1 MRRGTKILLASGA
14 SLVLASGGAAWL
26 LCTERGQAT
35 LLETALPMV
44 PGLSYDAFEGHLFD
58 LKFTNVAWE
67 MPGLKLSANDL
78 HLKLNR
84 DALWEKRL
92 VIDKLTAGHFR
103 GTLVTSELPASEP
116 DPEPK
121 DNSPLT
127 MPLPIELHGFEVADL
142 GFDVDDIDIKLGYGA
157 GEAVWVQ
164 DHLTVEPL
172 TLRTLTV
179 SLSKPLAKPNDQVN
193 DQAKDQPNNAEVPD
207 QAKATTVAT
216 QATTTDGF
224 DVAPIRDS
232 LREVLGKPLITSLPD
247 VSIPFHI
254 TAKQILGTDLK
265 LDADTPIVL
274 DEVVLQGDMQGS
286 DIALET
292 LNVRAPQGSV
302 DLTGKVALARTW
314 PLEVHAKVRSN
325 LAPLVGETAD
335 LLLGG
340 NVLGKVTLATQTQG
354 PIAATSLIVAEPS
367 VPGLP
372 LAVSLS
378 SKNLTLPLDAKTKG
392 ESTKL
397 SNVSLRMTG
406 SAARWTLRSGVTVDA
421 PQTPPATL
429 ALKAHG
435 TLTNLDIDSLV
446 AKTAGGTGT
455 LVAKADWANDLTFDG
470 DLKLSQ
476 LGVHHF
482 VPSVKATLS
491 GDTKIQGRLA
501 PKSWMVD
508 LPTLDIHGLL
518 AKNPLSVQ
526 GTVSA
531 QSPLKVNVPSLK
543 VALGDN
549 HLEGQ
554 GQIDGKILKG
564 DLKIQAPNLANTLP
578 GLSGRAEGFVTV
590 GGTLTEPQ
598 IQADLTATKL
608 AYDDMGL
615 ASLLLKGNV
624 AAKPDGGIDGNLT
637 LHASDAQL
645 PGIDV
650 RDLSARLDGT
660 DKKHTLKVT
669 LAGDPVSAG
678 LELDGT
684 FNTKTQAWSGVL
696 KNGNVNTP
704 VGDWAQVKDAA
715 LNIDA
720 QKASA
725 TLAPHCW
732 HGKDGDVCLTEP
744 LVAADKG
751 SAALAINGL
760 DLRLVKPYLPSTTQL
775 TGKLEADAR
784 AQWHLASGQ
793 LPKIDATLK
802 GDNIT
807 VTQTVGEKSLPL
819 HVDTLTL
826 TAKTDAKTVD
836 ANVEIGVR
844 HNGGIVGHARV
855 TEPLTTRRLSGNL
868 KIDPIDLSV
877 LNALIATGEKATGTV
892 KGDLRMAGTLA
903 KPELYGDIQL
913 ANATVKEGAVPVVMK
928 PSNLDVTFEGTRST
942 LKGQLETT
950 NGTLN
955 LSGRAD
961 WQNPNA
967 PTAQVH
973 AYGKDILITVPPYAS
988 VVVSP
993 NVTFLATPTLM
1004 TLDGKIDV
1012 PTAKI
1017 AVSTLP
1023 ETAVGVSSDEV
1034 MLDRHMVPK
1043 VKKTASIPI
1052 DSHLTVH
1059 IGDKVWIDAFGLK
1072 ARLTGDL
1079 KVTQNRKRG
1088 LGLNGQVNVED
1099 GRFHAYGQDL
1109 TVTQGQVLFSGAP
1122 DRPQLN
1128 IEAIRNPDSIEDNV
1142 TAGIRVTGN
1151 AQRPKVSVFSE
1162 PILSQQAA
1170 LSYLLRGQ
1178 GLSASTDDNA
1188 MLTSLL
1194 IGLGVSQTGSIVGAI
1209 GDAVGIRDLGI
1220 DTAGV
1225 GDSSQVVV
1233 SGYILPGLQL
1243 KYGVGIF
1250 DSLATITLRYR
1261 LLPRLYV
1268 EAISGVNQVF
1278 DVLYSF
1284 EF

>member
-14 SLVLASGGAAWL
+14 CLVLASGGATWL
-26 LCTERGQAT
+26 LCTERGQTT

-44 PGLSYDAFEGHLFD
+44 PGLTYDRFEGNLFD
-58 LKFTNVAWE
+58 LKFKNVAWE

-84 DALWEKRL
+84 DALWNKRL
-92 VIDKLTAGHFR
+92 VVDQLTAGHFR
-103 GTLVTSELPASEP
+103 GRLVTRELPESEP
-116 DPEPK
+116 NPEPK
-121 DNSPLT
+121 DNGPLM
-127 MPLPIELHGFEVADL
+127 MPFPIELHGFEVADL
-142 GFDVDDIDIKLGYGA
+142 SFDVDDMGIMLGYGA
-157 GEAVWVQ
+157 GEAIWVNE
-164 DHLTVEPL
+164 HLTVEPL

-179 SLSKPLAKPNDQVN
+179 SLPKTPVEANDQTQKVEAVN
-193 DQAKDQPNNAEVPD
+193 QV
-207 QAKATTVAT
+207 
-216 QATTTDGF
+216 QATTKVDQASTTEGF
-224 DVAPIRDS
+224 DVAPIRES
-232 LREVLGKPLITSLPD
+232 LREALGKPLITSLPD

-254 TAKQILGTDLK
+254 TAKQIQGTDFK

-274 DEVVLQGDMQGS
+274 DEVILQGDIQGS
-286 DIALET
+286 DVALET
-292 LNVRAPQGSV
+292 LKIRAPQGSV
-302 DLTGKVALARTW
+302 DLNGKVALARTW
-314 PLEVHAKVRSN
+314 PLEVRAKVRSN
-325 LAPLVGETAD
+325 IAPLAGEAAD

-340 NVLGKVTLATQTQG
+340 NVLGKVTLATRTQG

-378 SKNLTLPLDAKTKG
+378 SKNLTLPLDAKTKA
-392 ESTKL
+392 EPTKL
-397 SNVSLRMTG
+397 SNVSLRVTG
-406 SAARWTLRSGVTVDA
+406 SATRWTLRSGVTVDA

-435 TLTNLDIDSLV
+435 TLTDLEIDSLV

-455 LVAKADWANDLTFDG
+455 VVAKADWANDLTFDG

-482 VPSVKATLS
+482 VPSVEATLS
-491 GDTKIQGRLA
+491 GDAKIKGRLT
-501 PKSWMVD
+501 PKGWMVD
-508 LPTLDIHGLL
+508 LPTLGIHGQL
-518 AKNPLSVQ
+518 AKNPLSLQ

-531 QSPLKVNVPSLK
+531 QSPLKVHVPSIK

-549 HLEGQ
+549 YLEGQ
-554 GQIDGKILKG
+554 GQIDGKLLNG
-564 DLKIQAPNLANTLP
+564 DLKVHAPKLANTLP
-578 GLSGRAEGFVTV
+578 GLSGRAEGFVTI
-590 GGTLTEPQ
+590 GGTLNEPKV
-598 IQADLTATKL
+598 QADLTVSKL
-608 AYDDMGL
+608 TYDEIGL
-615 ASLLLKGNV
+615 AALLIKGNV
-624 AAKPDGGIDGNLT
+624 TTTPSGGIDGHLM

-645 PGIDV
+645 PGLDV
-650 RDLSARLDGT
+650 HDLSVLLEGT
-660 DKKHTLKVT
+660 DQQHSLKIKV
-669 LAGDPVSAG
+669 AGEPISAG
-678 LELDGT
+678 LELDGQ
-684 FNTKTQAWSGVL
+684 FNPKTLDWTGYL
-696 KNGNVNTP
+696 KHGNINTP
-704 VGDWAQVKDAA
+704 VGDWSQVKNAA
-715 LNIDA
+715 LKVEIA
-720 QKASA
+720 KASA

-744 LVAADKG
+744 LVAADQG
-751 SAALAINGL
+751 SVALAINGL
-760 DLRLVKPYLPSTTQL
+760 DLQLVKPYLPSTTKL

-784 AQWHLASGQ
+784 AQWHLASRQ
-793 LPKIDATLK
+793 LPKIDATIK
-802 GDNIT
+802 GDGIT

-826 TAKTDAKTVD
+826 TTKTDTNTVD
-836 ANVEIGVR
+836 ANVQIGVR
-844 HNGGIVGHARV
+844 DNGGIVGHARV

-868 KIDPIDLSV
+868 AIAPIDLSV
-877 LNALIATGEKATGTV
+877 LNALIATGEKATGTL
-892 KGDLRMAGTLA
+892 KGDLRMSGSLA

-928 PSNLDVTFEGTRST
+928 PSNFDITFDGTSSR
-942 LKGQLETT
+942 LQGQLETT

-955 LSGRAD
+955 LTGRAN

-967 PTAQVH
+967 PTAEVR
-973 AYGKDILITVPPYAS
+973 AEGKDILITVPPYAS
-988 VVVSP
+988 VIISP
-993 NVTFLATPTLM
+993 NVIFTATSTLM
-1004 TLDGKIDV
+1004 TLDGNIDV
-1012 PTAKI
+1012 PSAKI
-1017 AVSTLP
+1017 EVSSLP

-1034 MLDRHMVPK
+1034 MLDRQMQPK

-1052 DSHLTVH
+1052 DSNLTVN

-1072 ARLTGDL
+1072 ARLTGAL
-1079 KVTQNRKRG
+1079 KVTQDRKRG

-1099 GRFHAYGQDL
+1099 GRFRAYGQDL

-1162 PILSQQAA
+1162 PVLSQQAA

-1209 GDAVGIRDLGI
+1209 GDAVGITDLGI
-1220 DTAGV
+1220 DTTGV